1 MIIKA
6 AFIFVLVSVSSNKS
20 IDTLTLPGEEDGGYI
35 LALKVVQHPIWGN
48 KSYNHASLFKVGLD
62 GSISK
67 WWNVSFNEN
76 IGHISY
82 GALAFDNVHNIVY
95 LPTIGR
101 ITGVNQDGI
110 ITTNTHLQTKYQ
122 FWNYFYE
129 PRSNTLIGTCSDAT
143 QTSKD
148 DPIWH
153 WCIIN
158 IANGTLSHNTA
169 KLPYTDGP
177 NGLDMYNP
185 LYSVDLKHQIIWY
198 GPYAQPFIV
207 AANYMTG
214 ELVFTSGNT
223 GASCIVYS
231 ELNDKPYII
240 TGDSFSQLYDLSV
253 YELLPHPAPPK
264 HLIKLPRDN
273 SFIIATFGSC
283 GIIQE
288 SNTLYVF
295 MTNITKT
302 LSIYNDSLMPTDLIL
317 ADLTNLSYKQV
328 SLDIGDNTSGWN
340 SVDILTGS
348 IYVQQN

>member
-1 MIIKA
+1 MIIKV
-6 AFIFVLVSVSSNKS
+6 AFIFLLVSVNSIKS

-76 IGHISY
+76 IGQISN

-101 ITGVNQDGI
+101 ITGVNQNGI

-129 PRSNTLIGTCSDAT
+129 PRSNTLIGTCSDTT

-177 NGLDMYNP
+177 NGLDIYNP

-198 GPYAQPFIV
+198 GPFYEQPFIF

-214 ELVFTSGNT
+214 ELVFTGNT
-223 GASCIVYS
+223 AASCIVYS

-240 TGDSFSQLYDLSV
+240 KGDGFSLYHNLSI
-253 YELLPHPAPPK
+253 YELLPHPTPPK
-264 HLIKLPRDN
+264 HLIKLPARDN
-273 SFIIATFGSC
+273 IFISTFGSC

-295 MTNITKT
+295 MTNGTKT
-302 LSIYNDSLMPTDLIL
+302 FPNYNDSLMPTDLIL

-340 SVDILTGS
+340 SGDVLTGS